1 MITVAIAIAME
12 RNPGRAVIAASTIC
26 SRPTVRTRR
35 IEAIVTSPHATWLAL
50 ELALNR
56 LDGRQAVIITNNT
69 ILLRPRPYIRG
80 PWEHQYEAVANE
92 CLTRVQDTKSSI
104 VQANTK
110 DPRVK
115 TPESDAVRWLSFE
128 ATTELRRW
136 LGGAEA
142 RQ

>member
-26 SRPTVRTRR
+26 LRPTVRTQL
-35 IEAIVTSPHATWLAL
+35 IDSAVTSAHATWLAL
-50 ELALNR
+50 ELALDR
-56 LDGRQAVIITNNT
+56 LNGRQAVIITNNT

-92 CLTRVQDTKSSI
+92 CLARVRDTKSHI
-104 VQANTK
+104 VQATTK
-110 DPRVK
+110 DPRIK
-115 TPESDAVRWLSFE
+115 TPESNVVRWLSSE
-128 ATTELRRW
+128 ATTELRQW

-142 RQ
+142 RR